1 MKESP
6 SWWVEQCLAAARAAA
21 KAVEA
26 ANVERNTEKVRMP
39 KLHPDGQ
46 VEWDV
51 GEEIELPVF
60 GGHKERKNAAE
71 AASAAYLAAMPPLVD
86 RAHTTAYIA
95 CVAAGL
101 GHRYISA
108 QEAKSLMYSAQ
119 LALAAHRPR
128 QRRRQTTPTPT
139 PGKPGVG
146 ASLARL
152 GGNLIRGVVEK
163 G

>member
-1 MKESP
+1 MRETAR
-6 SWWVEQCLAAARAAA
+6 WWVEQCLAAARAAA
-21 KAVEA
+21 EAVEA
-26 ANVERNTEKVRMP
+26 GNVERSHERVRLP
-39 KLHPDGQ
+39 KLLPAGK
-46 VEWDV
+46 VEWET
-51 GEEIELPVF
+51 GEEIEVPALNSRR
-60 GGHKERKNAAE
+60 ENAAE
-71 AASAAYLAAMPPLVD
+71 AASTAFLAAMPPLVD

-101 GHRYISA
+101 GHRYINA
-108 QEAKSLMYSAQ
+108 LEAKSLMYSAQ

-139 PGKPGVG
+139 PVKPGVG

-152 GGNLIRGVVEK
+152 AGNVIRGAVEK

>member
-1 MKESP
+1 MKEAP
-6 SWWVEQCLAAARAAA
+6 RWWVEQCLAAARAAA
-21 KAVEA
+21 EA
-26 ANVERNTEKVRMP
+26 VERNRPVRRP
-39 KLHPDGQ
+39 IVSQGVDGFDEAAAAEAIARLSHTP
-46 VEWDV
+46 VEYQT
-51 GEEIELPVF
+51 P
-60 GGHKERKNAAE
+60 AE
-71 AASAAYLAAMPPLVD
+71 AASAAFLAAMPPLVD

-101 GHRYISA
+101 GHRYIGA
-108 QEAKSLMYSAQ
+108 LEAKSLMYSAQ